1 MKRFESA
8 ISGPNEEICSRPA
21 DLDQRFLC
29 INIQLQTVQGIFPDF
44 LRAMGP
50 REIGTGA
57 VSGWMDTAC
66 WECIPSTKINN
77 SNRNRLEQT
86 TTEWKRFGLTY

>member
-29 INIQLQTVQGIFPDF
+29 INIQLQTVQGIFPNF
-44 LRAMGP
+44 LRRMGP
-50 REIGTGA
+50 REIGTGPWA
-57 VSGWMDTAC
+57 LVGFEDGAKLVVSAGMGF
-66 WECIPSTKINN
+66 EKV
-77 SNRNRLEQT
+77 RQH
-86 TTEWKRFGLTY
+86 